1 MGGMNSTLL
10 ALVTKVERLKAELKA
25 AQAELL
31 TMIGVDG
38 ASATSAAPRTKR
50 GAQSASG
57 RAPHGSVAD
66 GVRKALASG
75 PRAFGEIAA
84 RVGGN
89 KTTIKS
95 ALNKGRE
102 RGEFF
107 FADGVYGMKKD
118 EPKKKTPSRPAK
130 AKRGSGAVPDGV
142 AATSVA

>member
-1 MGGMNSTLL
+1 M
-10 ALVTKVERLKAELKA
+10 
-25 AQAELL
+25 
-31 TMIGVDG
+31 
-38 ASATSAAPRTKR
+38 
-50 GAQSASG
+50 
-57 RAPHGSVAD
+57 
-66 GVRKALASG
+66 ASG

-118 EPKKKTPSRPAK
+118 SPKEKAPKKKTPSRPAK

>member
-1 MGGMNSTLL
+1 MNSTLL
-10 ALVTKVERLKAELKA
+10 ALVSKVERLKAELKA

-31 TMIGVDG
+31 ELVTGDSVP
-38 ASATSAAPRTKR
+38 AKAQTSRRYSTRGTAP
-50 GAQSASG
+50 SG

-84 RVGGN
+84 KVGGN

-107 FADGVYGMKKD
+107 FADGVYGMKK
-118 EPKKKTPSRPAK
+118 
-130 AKRGSGAVPDGV
+130 
-142 AATSVA
+142 